1 MELKKCSMALMAA
14 VERGKETPIA
24 VVIVTALS
32 WDIAKEYAKKEL
44 EPFIGNRDDYLI
56 KIKDLGKIL
65 FGPAPTTI
73 FLYTQSQGRLK

>member
-1 MELKKCSMALMAA
+1 MKLRECRMALMAA

-24 VVIVTALS
+24 EVIVTAIS
-32 WDIAKEYAKKEL
+32 WDIAKEYAEKEL
-44 EPFIGNRDDYLI
+44 KPFIANRQDYLI
-56 KIKDLGKIL
+56 KIKDLGKII